1 MLKGVAS
8 APRLPWRIGHP
19 LWLCGFRPFF
29 LFAALAAPL
38 FIGLWV
44 AFLAAGL
51 PLPAVVGGPFV
62 WHAHELIFG
71 FGLAAVAGFV
81 LTAIPE
87 FTGTAAISSHVV
99 RRLAG
104 LWLLGRFAFWSSG
117 LLGGAALALSALTH
131 LALLGG
137 LAGMLSTRLWR
148 DPQRRHL
155 SFLWGLSALLV
166 CVAGF
171 YVDALRGADPGRW
184 LHAALGVLMILI
196 VLAMSRISMRIVN
209 GAIDEAGVPGVQYR
223 ARPPRRNLAIFFIAL
238 YTAAEFLAPGERI
251 GGWLA
256 LAASAALCNLLND
269 WHIGR
274 ALLRRWP
281 IMLYGVY
288 VLMAAGYA
296 AMGLSLVSG
305 GSALSAGRHMLATG
319 ALGLSI
325 YAVMCIAGR
334 THCGHGLDER
344 PWLPFG
350 AALLV
355 LAALMRACVP
365 WSGMAGQ
372 ALLVAAGLCWGAA
385 FAIYAWYMAPLLSSA
400 RADGGQGCEGVMERP
415 LRQSQPSGAVIMG

>member
-1 MLKGVAS
+1 MLKA
-8 APRLPWRIGHP
+8 AADLQRLRWRIGHP

-38 FIGLWV
+38 CIGLWV
-44 AFLAAGL
+44 AFLAVGL
-51 PLPAVVGGPFV
+51 PLPVVVGGPFV

-87 FTGTAAISSHVV
+87 FTGTAAIASHAV

-155 SFLWGLSALLV
+155 SFLWGLVALLA

-171 YVDALRGADPGRW
+171 YLDALQGADPIRW
-184 LHAALGVLMILI
+184 LHAAIGVLMVLI
-196 VLAMSRISMRIVN
+196 VVAMSRISMRIVN
-209 GAIDEAGVPGVQYR
+209 GAIDEAGVTGVQYR
-223 ARPPRRNLAIFFIAL
+223 ARPPRRNLAIFLIAL
-238 YTAAEFLAPGERI
+238 YTTAEFFAPGERI

-288 VLMAAGYA
+288 VLMASGYA
-296 AMGLSLVSG
+296 MIGLSLVSG
-305 GSALSAGRHMLATG
+305 GGGLSAGRHMLATG
-319 ALGLSI
+319 ALGLGI

-334 THCGHGLDER
+334 THCGHRLDER
-344 PWLPFG
+344 PWLPLG

-355 LAALMRACVP
+355 VAALMRACVP
-365 WSGMAGQ
+365 WSGAGGH

-385 FAIYAWYMAPLLSSA
+385 FALYAWHMAPLLLSA
-400 RADGGQGCEGVMERP
+400 RADGGLGCEGVIEP
-415 LRQSQPSGAVIMG
+415 TPHQPEPFGAVVMR